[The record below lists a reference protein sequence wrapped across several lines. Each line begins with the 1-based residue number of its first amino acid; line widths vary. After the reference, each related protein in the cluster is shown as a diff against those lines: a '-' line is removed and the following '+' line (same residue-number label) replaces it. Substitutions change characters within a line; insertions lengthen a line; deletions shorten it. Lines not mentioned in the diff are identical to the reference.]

1 MSLREYI
8 LRSQA
13 SRRKDLDEIRYR
25 LPLLNAWTEETVT
38 LDDFI
43 GQARSPSS
51 GDRESL
57 VTLRHDAAQLT
68 GPDGQPLVTDWSLV
82 DQQLRAQN

>member
-13 SRRKDLDEIRYR
+13 ARRQDLDEIRYR

-38 LDDFI
+38 IEDFI
-43 GQARSPSS
+43 GQARSASS
-51 GDRESL
+51 GDREAL

-68 GPDGQPLVTDWSLV
+68 GPQGEPLVTDWSLV
-82 DQQLRAQN
+82 DEQLRAQN